1 MFTISL
7 SIDLPWLVVVSWKN
21 FGPHFLAPEDGLA
34 CAFISYADENRDMA
48 HRLAIELEKFNV
60 TVWLSGHDPIFG
72 LKRPRALLL
81 AIRNGVRFIACFSR
95 ESRGS
100 CNNRMKGEI
109 EVAAAELWR
118 APHDRSWFVP
128 VLLNET
134 KLPSHRIGATQY
146 LSDLQFC
153 HLFRNWDE
161 GVAGIVKSVS
171 ERGSILENV
180 SKALSIDACAH
191 PAELIALSQ
200 LDETALFALETLLGN
215 TRVALRAPSRD
226 LVGKVGALPAVAVS
240 VLATAL
246 CDPQESVRRSAIDA
260 IRATGLRREALVGV
274 VLAALN
280 GSCPFLKS
288 KVVDALRKN
297 WVSVC
302 LFAETALETPDAMLR
317 SKIVDALGEVG
328 TLSVPILAKTAADGA
343 DAYTRWRASRA
354 LRRLGSSS
362 APASAGGRKS
372 EGPPAI
378 AFV

>member
-1 MFTISL
+1 L
-7 SIDLPWLVVVSWKN
+7 
-21 FGPHFLAPEDGLA
+21 G

-48 HRLAIELEKFNV
+48 YRLAIELEKFNV

-72 LKRPRALLL
+72 LKKPRALHL
-81 AIRNGVRFIACFSR
+81 AIRNGVRFIACFSK

-100 CNNRMKGEI
+100 RNSRMKSEI

-118 APHDRSWFVP
+118 APHDRSWFIP

-134 KLPSHRIGATQY
+134 KLPSHRIGGAQY

-153 HLFRNWDE
+153 HLYRNWDE
-161 GVAGIVKSVS
+161 GVAGIIKSAS

-180 SKALSIDACAH
+180 SQALAINASTH

-200 LDETALFALETLLGN
+200 LDERALSGLETLLSN

-226 LVGKVGALPAVAVS
+226 LVGNVGALPALAVS

-246 CDPQESVRRSAIDA
+246 CDPQETVRRSAIDA
-260 IRATGLRREALVGV
+260 IRATGFHREALLGV

-280 GSCPFLKS
+280 GSSPFLKR

-297 WVSVC
+297 WGSVC
-302 LFAETALETPDAMLR
+302 LVAEMALETPDAMLR
-317 SKIVDALGEVG
+317 SRIVDALGEVG
-328 TLSVPILAKTAADGA
+328 TLSVPILAKTAANGS

-354 LRRLGSSS
+354 LRGFGSSS
-362 APASAGGRKS
+362 AHMSAGARKSGVGPASAF
-372 EGPPAI
+372 I
-378 AFV
+378 